1 MAGVSHLL
9 LIGVGPLPFYES
21 DHLYGFGI
29 RAWQF
34 ALPLLETGH
43 RITLVSCEFGVQR
56 ESSIQIKYRSD
67 PSKWAALEHIPVP
80 QPGPR
85 NTNLI
90 LTRIEE
96 ILKTHRPDAIIA
108 AGSTIATNLAAC
120 LNTDLPVWM
129 DMFGDLFAEVQAKT
143 PFTNADME
151 IDFFHQTLTR
161 VLLRG
166 DRFSSVSEMQRGA
179 ALGQLGLMGRLN
191 QYTLGEEL
199 VHTIPCAMNGRIS
212 PVSGKPILRGK
223 EIGPKEFLILCSGG
237 FNTWTDVDSLF
248 EGIERAMEQDRR
260 IHCVVTGGG
269 ITGHHEDGF
278 KRFRGLIGKS
288 PYENRFHLLGW
299 LSNREVDQIT
309 LECDLGINVDLPIYE
324 SLLGSRNR
332 LLFWLQCGLPILTT
346 VTTEISRIL
355 VENDLAL
362 GAPPKQPRKV
372 TEKILEAVRNPEQR
386 KRRAIRARRFAYE
399 FLTFNET
406 VRPLVA
412 WAAKPVKAGDNQER
426 LLRGGQPFSRVDALW
441 HSWGFPEEGKIHD
454 PSIPRPPRTVIKTR
468 PQGKNWWRRLLG
480 A

>member
-1 MAGVSHLL
+1 MKHLL

-34 ALPLLETGH
+34 AQPLLDAGH
-43 RITLVSCEFGVQR
+43 RITLVTCEFGVHR

-67 PSKWAALEHIPVP
+67 PTQWAALEHFPVP

-96 ILKTHRPDAIIA
+96 LIRTQRPDAVIA

-120 LNTDLPVWM
+120 LNTDLPIWM

-143 PFTNADME
+143 PFTNAEAE

-166 DRFSSVSEMQRGA
+166 DRFSTVSEMQRGA
-179 ALGQLGLMGRLN
+179 AVGQLGLMGRLN

-199 VHTIPCAMNGRIS
+199 VHTIPCAFNGKIS
-212 PVSGKPILRGK
+212 PVRGESYLRGK
-223 EIGPKEFLILCSGG
+223 KLGSKEFLLLCSGG

-248 EGIERAMEQDRR
+248 DGIERAMEKERR

-299 LSNREVDQIT
+299 LSNQEVEQVT
-309 LECDLGINVDLPIYE
+309 LECDLGLNVDLPVYE

-332 LLFWLQCGLPILTT
+332 MLFWLQCGLPILTT
-346 VTTEISRIL
+346 VTTEISHIL
-355 VENDLAL
+355 TEKDLAL
-362 GAPPKQPRKV
+362 GVPPQEPRKLA
-372 TEKILEAVRNPEQR
+372 EKIVEAAQHPIEQKQRAVRA
-386 KRRAIRARRFAYE
+386 KRFGYDY
-399 FLTFNET
+399 LTFTET
-406 VRPLVA
+406 ARPLVK
-412 WAAKPVKAGDNQER
+412 WASHPVQSGDNIER
-426 LLRGGQPFSRVDALW
+426 ALRKGQPFSKVDALW
-441 HSWGFPEEGKIHD
+441 QSWGFPEEGKGRD
-454 PSIPRPPRTVIKTR
+454 PSIPRPPRAVIKTR

>member
-1 MAGVSHLL
+1 MKHLL

-21 DHLYGFGI
+21 DRLYGFGI

-34 ALPLLETGH
+34 AQPLLDAGH
-43 RITLVSCEFGVQR
+43 RVTLVSCEFGVQR
-56 ESSIQIKYRSD
+56 ESSIEIKYRTN
-67 PSKWAALEHIPVP
+67 PTKWAPMEHIPVP
-80 QPGPR
+80 QPSPR

-96 ILKTHRPDAIIA
+96 VLKTHRPDAVIA

-120 LNTDLPVWM
+120 LDTDLPLWM

-143 PFTNADME
+143 PFTNAEME

-166 DRFSSVSEMQRGA
+166 DRFSTVSDMQRGA
-179 ALGQLGLMGRLN
+179 AVGQLGLMGRLN

-199 VHTIPCAMNGRIS
+199 VHTIPCAMNGKIS
-212 PVSGKPILRGK
+212 PVWDKPILRGK
-223 EIGPKEFLILCSGG
+223 TVGPNEFLILCSGG
-237 FNTWTDVDSLF
+237 FNTWTDVDTLF
-248 EGIERAMEQDRR
+248 ESIEHAMEQERR

-269 ITGHHEDGF
+269 ITGHHEDGI

-299 LSNREVDQIT
+299 LSNQQVDQIT

-332 LLFWLQCGLPILTT
+332 MLFWLQCGLPIATT
-346 VTTEISRIL
+346 VNTEISRIL
-355 VENDLAL
+355 VENELAL
-362 GAPPKQPRKV
+362 GAPSGQSRKLAD
-372 TEKILEAVRNPEQR
+372 KIVEDVRNPEQR
-386 KRRAIRARRFAYE
+386 KRRAVRAKRFAYQY
-399 FLTFNET
+399 LTYEET
-406 VRPLVA
+406 VQPLLE
-412 WAAKPVKAGDNQER
+412 WAKNPVKAGDNQER
-426 LLRGGQPFSRVDALW
+426 ALRSGQPFSRVDALW
-441 HSWGFPEEGKIHD
+441 HSWGFPEEGKGHD
-454 PSIPRPPRTVIKTR
+454 PSIPRPPRAVIKTR
-468 PQGKNWWRRLLG
+468 PQGKNWWKRLLG